1 MMGYWFYKKV
11 PVSVLVGNSHENIC
25 KQIDIAFHNFA
36 ASVLIF
42 FHLNK
47 VLKGREH
54 LRNDLA
60 FCEKN
65 MLL

>member
-1 MMGYWFYKKV
+1 M
-11 PVSVLVGNSHENIC
+11 SVLVGNSHENIC